1 MDRRIKKA
9 GTGLLLLGATA
20 LFLLPMFDVP
30 LGNASGDD
38 FRDNDWLN
46 CRAFDV
52 MARQAILEHGQFPL
66 RSHLVGGGF
75 PTIAHPSD
83 SSWAPTL
90 PAVLLLGDV
99 LGGKVNLLLLF
110 LAGALGVYGLARRWL
125 ELSLPAA
132 LFAALLFAFS
142 GWAPSML
149 LVGFYHQAFFLLC
162 PAALY
167 FLVRGAGRPDR
178 LLWAGLLLF
187 FILQQG
193 GHAVSTVCY
202 FLGVT
207 LWLQSVEPPGEDRSR
222 LGRWAPPLLLLLACL
237 SALAV
242 SKAAL
247 GSALWALPLA
257 AAGVLLAPRFSPGL
271 GRFCGRLKPWAARL
285 GLVLLAC
292 LALGAG
298 RVTGLAATR
307 GDAIYPLSSQGF
319 GTLIGAPTGGKK
331 EGWTERFYESPV
343 DLARGIVQR
352 VPGRSEYGEK
362 FGRQGENLDYEYAFL
377 GLTWPALLP
386 LLALALGGLVR
397 RTPLL
402 LWGAGLFA
410 LICLGWNAGLN
421 AHFLLAWG
429 VPWAGE
435 LNQPIKYFNFFLLL
449 FLVLLSGAGVERL
462 TRLRPAGW
470 QRNLITCVA
479 LALLVFPFL
488 QNRPVLGELFRL
500 EQPTPAAEAAFH
512 QVAMVGDAGWVKLGE
527 AEIRR
532 RGRAERLREYVRPRA
547 ATEYFN
553 VGRGVGTVD
562 WYGSMT
568 LPEHAVPRHYLTP
581 AGQRLDNPRYRGEA
595 WVERGQGSLRSL
607 VNRPNSVELQVS
619 LSGPGQVVVNQNHLD
634 GFSASAGELGSHHG
648 LLAVTLPR
656 GGEHMVRLTYRPP
669 LLLAGLAVSGVSL
682 LLWIAAQVWLFR
694 RRRRGPA

>member
-1 MDRRIKKA
+1 MNLRAQKV

-20 LFLLPMFDVP
+20 LFLWPMFAVP
-30 LGNASGDD
+30 LGNASGDE

-75 PTIAHPSD
+75 PTVAHPSD
-83 SSWAPTL
+83 ASWAPTL
-90 PAVLLLGDV
+90 PAGLLLGDV
-99 LGGKVNLLLLF
+99 LGGKVNLALLF
-110 LAGALGVYGLARRWL
+110 LAGVLGVFGLARRWL
-125 ELSLPAA
+125 ELSVPAA
-132 LFAALLFAFS
+132 LFAALLFGFS

-162 PAALY
+162 PAVLY
-167 FLVRGAGRPDR
+167 FLVRGQARPDR

-187 FILQQG
+187 IILQQG

-202 FLGVT
+202 FLGLT
-207 LWLQSVEPPGEDRSR
+207 LWLHSADSSGEADS
-222 LGRWAPPLLLLLACL
+222 LPGRWAPPLLLLLAGL
-237 SALAV
+237 AALAL
-242 SKAAL
+242 SRSML
-247 GSALWALPLA
+247 GTPLWAVPLA
-257 AAGVLLAPRFSPGL
+257 VVGVVVASRCSRRLSRFHASL
-271 GRFCGRLKPWAARL
+271 RPWATRL
-285 GLVLLAC
+285 GLVLLVA

-307 GDAIYPLSSQGF
+307 GETIYPLSSAAF
-319 GTLIGAPTGGKK
+319 GTLVGDPTEGK
-331 EGWTERFYESPV
+331 EQGWTERFYESPA
-343 DLARGIVQR
+343 DLVRGIVQR
-352 VPGRSEYGEK
+352 VPGHAAYGQR

-386 LLALALGGLVR
+386 LLALLLGSAAR
-397 RTPLL
+397 RTTLL
-402 LWGAGLFA
+402 VVGAGLFA

-421 AHFLLAWG
+421 AHYLLAWG

-449 FLVLLSGAGVERL
+449 FLVLLAGAGVERL
-462 TRLRPAGW
+462 QQLRPDGW
-470 QRNLITCVA
+470 QRHLVAAGA
-479 LALLVFPFL
+479 LALLAFPFA

-500 EQPTPAAEAAFH
+500 ERPAPAVERTFH
-512 QVAMVGDAGWVKLGE
+512 QVAMVGEAGWVKLGE

-547 ATEYFN
+547 ATEYYN
-553 VGRGVGTVD
+553 VRRGVGTVD

-581 AGQRLDNPRYRGEA
+581 GGERLDNPRYRGEA
-595 WVERGQGSLRSL
+595 WIQQGQGEVRSL
-607 VNRPNSVELQVS
+607 VSRPNSVELKVS
-619 LSGPGQVVVNQNHLD
+619 LAGPGQVVVNQSYLD
-634 GFSASAGELGSHHG
+634 GFSSSAGALGKHQG
-648 LLAVTLPR
+648 LLAVSLPR
-656 GGEHMVRLTYRPP
+656 GGEHAIRLTYRPP
-669 LLLAGLAVSGVSL
+669 LLLAGLAASGVSL
-682 LLWIAAQVWLFR
+682 LLWIAAQVWLSR
-694 RRRRGPA
+694 RRRRGQA